1 MLDKLRTL
9 CENENNEYF
18 WSSINYVMMAGEVDK
33 LYDLAA
39 LLNSINT
46 EIRDEIMTMD
56 ERLFAQGKEEGGL
69 EVKKK
74 ARCYSHLASKL
85 NSFKS

>member
-9 CENENNEYF
+9 CDNENNEYF

-46 EIRDEIMTMD
+46 EIRDEIMTMA
-56 ERLFAQGKEEGGL
+56 ERLFAQGKEEGGARG
-69 EVKKK
+69 KKRRLD
-74 ARCYSHLASKL
+74 AIHI
-85 NSFKS
+85 